1 MTKRLQSLA
10 LLTLA
15 AFLAGCQGPCDS
27 LESINRPTLT
37 TGDADFSTYVSVG
50 TSISAGTQ
58 SNGLVDRH
66 QVKSFPA
73 IFARQIGRTVLSSGV
88 GDFSLPVV
96 DRDGF
101 PALLQVNSYSPLV
114 ISNAGRTTG
123 NFTNTGHPTAYR
135 NMAVPFA
142 IAADFVDS
150 THYYA
155 TVAPVN
161 RTTLAQNFFTNI
173 VRHRGTIA
181 QQALG
186 QGPTFMTFEY
196 GSNEVLGPATTGTT
210 INPTTSNVFAAVTTA
225 GLNAIHAT
233 LPDAKVAVLTV
244 PDPTLTPYVRTFSA
258 FTVSLTTGQPVALIG
273 PGNTAL
279 SAGDFVL
286 LSAGPLLATGQGIPL
301 GAYNYVNPSA
311 PGTGE
316 GLPDAV
322 ILSAAEASAALTEV
336 TEMNAHL
343 DSLTQRPF
351 VVKVDFNGLLNTVA
365 ANGYRLGGNTYT
377 LDFITG
383 GLFSLDGV
391 HPNDLAH
398 AALANLL
405 IDAVNLK
412 FGSGVPRVNPLDY
425 ASSSASKVAAASRY
439 PGLPQPMALEAEPSF
454 VSGYRS
460 PFDR

>member
-1 MTKRLQSLA
+1 MTKRLQFLA
-10 LLTLA
+10 IAALA

-27 LESINRPTLT
+27 IESINRPTLT
-37 TGDADFSTYVSVG
+37 AGDADFSTYVSVG

-66 QVKSFPA
+66 QVRSFPA
-73 IFARQIGRTVLSSGV
+73 IFARQIGKTVLSSGT
-88 GDFSLPVV
+88 GDFTLPVV
-96 DRDGF
+96 DFDGF
-101 PALLQVNSYSPLV
+101 PALLRVASYSPL
-114 ISNAGRTTG
+114 ILTNAGRTTG
-123 NFTNTGHPTAYR
+123 NFINNAHPSSYR

-142 IAADFVDS
+142 IALDFVDS

-155 TVAPVN
+155 TVPPVN
-161 RTTLAQNFFTNI
+161 RTPLAQNFFTNI

-196 GSNEVLGPATTGTT
+196 GSNEVLGPTTLGTT
-210 INPTTSNVFAAVTTA
+210 INALTSNAFAAATTA
-225 GLNAIHAT
+225 GIDAIHAT
-233 LPDAKVAVLTV
+233 LPNTKVAVVNV

-273 PGNTAL
+273 PGSTAL

-286 LSAGPLLATGQGIPL
+286 LSAGPYLAQGIGIPV
-301 GAYNYVNPSA
+301 GAYNYVNPAA
-311 PGTGE
+311 PGTGQS
-316 GLPDAV
+316 LPDST
-322 ILSAAEASAALTEV
+322 ILSVAEASAALTEV
-336 TEMNAHL
+336 AEMNAHL

-351 VVKVDFNGLLNTVA
+351 VAKVDFNGLLNTVA
-365 ANGYRLGGNTYT
+365 VNGYRLGATTYT

-405 IDAVNLK
+405 IDAVNAK
-412 FGSGVPRVNPLDY
+412 FGSGVPRVNPSDY
-425 ASSSASKVAAASRY
+425 ASTSASKAGPAS
-439 PGLPQPMALEAEPSF
+439 PASGLPQPITIDAQPSF
-454 VSGYRS
+454 LSGYGS
-460 PFDR
+460 GFDR